1 MPPVQPKSKG
11 LSLHIG
17 LNSVDPAGYGGWPG
31 NLNAC
36 ENDAVDMSKIAASRG
51 FKTKTLLTKEATS
64 AAVIAFLK
72 SAAKQLAKGD
82 ELFLTYSG
90 HGGQVPDRNGDESSD
105 GVDETWCLYDRQL
118 VDDELYAFW
127 ALFQKGVRILMLSDS
142 CHSGSVSKA
151 VMGVMAGGP
160 QIPIRGAG
168 AVDYSA
174 FRPKV
179 IPLEKLDAAYKAQEK
194 KYDRIQKSLPAAE
207 KVAIGAAVVLISGCQ
222 DNQVSLDGQK
232 NGLFTEKLLTVW
244 SGGTFKGSLKSFHKA
259 IVGQMPFTQTPNYF
273 VIGAKNAKFESGA
286 PFAI

>member
-36 ENDAVDMSKIAASRG
+36 ENDARDMEKVAAARG
-51 FKTKTLLTKEATS
+51 FKTKLLLTKDATS

-72 SAAKQLAKGD
+72 SAAKQLVKGD

-90 HGGQVPDRNGDESSD
+90 HGGQVPDRNGDETSD

-160 QIPIRGAG
+160 QIPIRGDAS
-168 AVDYSA
+168 VDYSA

-232 NGLFTEKLLTVW
+232 NGLFTEKLLNVW
-244 SGGTFKGSLKSFHKA
+244 NSGMFKGSLKSFHKA

>member
-1 MPPVQPKSKG
+1 MASTQPKSKG

-31 NLNAC
+31 ILNAC
-36 ENDAVDMSKIAASRG
+36 ENDARDMEKIAAARG
-51 FKTKTLLTKEATS
+51 FKTKILLTKEATS

-72 SAAKQLAKGD
+72 GAAKQLAKGD

-90 HGGQVPDRNGDESSD
+90 HGGQVPDGNGDEID
-105 GVDETWCLYDRQL
+105 GIDETWCLYDRQL
-118 VDDELYAFW
+118 VDDELYAYW

-151 VMGVMAGGP
+151 VMGVLAGGP
-160 QIPIRGAG
+160 QIPIRDAA

-179 IPLEKLDAAYKAQEK
+179 IPLEKLDGAYKAQQK
-194 KYDRIQKSLPAAE
+194 TYDNIQKKLPSAE
-207 KVAIGAAVVLISGCQ
+207 KVPVGAAVVLISGCQ
-222 DNQVSLDGQK
+222 DNQVSLDGQQ
-232 NGLFTEKLLTVW
+232 NGLFTEKLLNVW

-273 VIGAKNAKFESGA
+273 VIGAKNAKFEAGA
-286 PFAI
+286 PFTI